1 MVRNMTEKKA
11 TALQHAISKPDLY
24 LTTQEVAPI
33 LDADPNTLLQM
44 AKEYPERF
52 HIPHTFVGKRLIFPK
67 VPFLKFLGYE
77 MNFPNIS
84 CK

>member
-1 MVRNMTEKKA
+1 MTEKKE
-11 TALQHAISKPDLY
+11 TALKHAINKPDLY

-67 VPFLKFLGYE
+67 MPFLKFMGIDFGL
-77 MNFPNIS
+77 PNIIT
-84 CK
+84 KE